1 MNIPPFHVTWI
12 APEVRGLAPLAG
24 LSELGQIADIPGIA
38 LTIVSGA
45 TVARGNVSAAL
56 RKRSDVVIWSGHG
69 RPGRLVLPG
78 GEVSAKWLAAQVRG
92 ALPRLVVLAAC
103 GSLVRDEHLKSM
115 AEELSRAG
123 INVVGFPLETED
135 RAAVCFT
142 VELVRSMS
150 AGCAMGQAFDV
161 AMEEICGLP
170 TAAGVFLV
178 PGLTN
183 GYRDIELRLEAVEA
197 MATETRDLVRLLLD
211 HAGIDR
217 DRTPD

>member
-1 MNIPPFHVTWI
+1 MTPPPFHVTWI

-24 LSELGQIADIPGIA
+24 LSELGQIADMPGIE
-38 LTIVSGA
+38 LTVVTGPTVNRAHVS
-45 TVARGNVSAAL
+45 NAL
-56 RKRSDVVIWSGHG
+56 RQRSDVVIWSGHG
-69 RPGRLVLPG
+69 RPGRLVLPCA
-78 GEVSAKWLAAQVRG
+78 EISAKWLAAQVRA

-123 INVVGFPLETED
+123 VNVVGFPLETED
-135 RAAVCFT
+135 TAAVVFT

-150 AGCAMGQAFDV
+150 AGCAVGQAFDV
-161 AMEEICGLP
+161 AMEEICGRQ

-183 GYRDIELRLEAVEA
+183 GYRDFELRLEAVEA
-197 MATETRDLVRLLLD
+197 MSAETRDLVRLLLE
-211 HAGIDR
+211 HAGIDPL
-217 DRTPD
+217 RTP